1 MAGNLK
7 SVSVLMPARFYDR
20 AAERIL
26 ETFDAVLID
35 EMDPALIP
43 EEKRG
48 EIVGMAALLGPEH
61 VPVIDALPA
70 LEIVSNFGVG
80 YHPVPSL
87 HAIEKGICVTH
98 TPDVL
103 NEEVADT
110 ALGVL
115 LNTVRRFDR
124 ASDWLKSGQWEAKG
138 SFAPSP
144 LALRGRTV
152 GIYGLGRIGKA
163 VARRI
168 EAFGLPVHYHN
179 RNPAADVGYVWHDT
193 LEGLAAAVDTLI
205 VVVPGTPETRH
216 TVNAGVLQAL
226 GPDGVLINIGR
237 GPVVDEQAL
246 IAALKDGV
254 IAAAGLDVFENE
266 PHVPAELVAMENTFL
281 TPHIGSGSAYT
292 RAAMGDLVA
301 DNLVSWFSKGEAVT
315 PVPEAKAKGL
325 AKRKDD

>member
-1 MAGNLK
+1 MSGDLK
-7 SVSVLMPARFYDR
+7 KVSVLMPARFYER

-26 ETFDAVLID
+26 DAFDAVVID
-35 EMDPALIP
+35 EMDPTLIP
-43 EEKRG
+43 EDKRAG
-48 EIVGMAALLGPEH
+48 IVGMAALLGPEH
-61 VPVIDALPA
+61 VAVIDALPA

-87 HAIEKGICVTH
+87 HAIGKGICVTH

-115 LNTVRRFDR
+115 LNTLRRFDR

-163 VARRI
+163 IAKRI
-168 EAFGLPVHYHN
+168 EAFGLPIAYHN
-179 RNPAADVGYVWHDT
+179 RRPVRDAGYPYHNT
-193 LEGLAAAVDTLI
+193 LAGLAAEVDTLI
-205 VVVPGTPETRH
+205 CVVPGTPETRH
-216 TVNAGVLQAL
+216 TVNAEVLREL
-226 GPDGVLINIGR
+226 GPNGVLINIGR
-237 GPVVDEQAL
+237 GTVVDEQAL
-246 IAALKDGV
+246 IAALKDGT

-266 PHVPAELVAMENTFL
+266 PHVPAELIEMENTFL
-281 TPHIGSGSAYT
+281 TPHVGSGSAHT

-315 PVPEAKAKGL
+315 AVPEARHL
-325 AKRKDD
+325 SRRVTR

>member
-1 MAGNLK
+1 MAADLK
-7 SVSVLMPARFYDR
+7 KVSVLMPAGFYAR

-26 ETFDAVLID
+26 ETFDAVVI
-35 EMDPALIP
+35 ERMDPALIP
-43 EEKRG
+43 EEKRAG
-48 EIVGMAALLGPEH
+48 IIGMAALLGPEH
-61 VPVIDALPA
+61 VPVIEALPA

-124 ASDWLKSGQWEAKG
+124 ASDWLKTGQWEAKG

-144 LALRGRTV
+144 LALRGRTA

-163 VARRI
+163 IARRL

-179 RNPAADVGYVWHDT
+179 RKRAGDVDYFYHDT
-193 LEGLAAAVDTLI
+193 LDGLAAAVNTLI
-205 VVVPGTPETRH
+205 CVVPGTPETRH
-216 TVNAGVLQAL
+216 TVDADVLKAL
-226 GPDGVLINIGR
+226 GPDGVLVNIGR
-237 GPVVDEQAL
+237 GTVVDEKAL
-246 IAALKDGV
+246 IAALKDGT

-266 PHVPAELVAMENTFL
+266 PHVPAELIEMENTFL
-281 TPHIGSGSAYT
+281 TPHIGSGSAHT

-315 PVPEAKAKGL
+315 AVPEARAKGL
-325 AKRKDD
+325 AKRKAG

>member
-1 MAGNLK
+1 MKSDLK
-7 SVSVLMPARFYDR
+7 SISVLMPAGFYER

-26 ETFDAVLID
+26 ETFDAVVID
-35 EMDPALIP
+35 EMDPTLIP
-43 EEKRG
+43 KEKRG
-48 EIVGMAALLGPEH
+48 SIIGMAALLGPQH

-87 HAIEKGICVTH
+87 HAIDKGICVTH

-124 ASDWLKSGQWEAKG
+124 ASDWLKSGQWEERG

-144 LALRGRTV
+144 LALRGRTA
-152 GIYGLGRIGKA
+152 GIYGLGRIGKTI
-163 VARRI
+163 ARRL
-168 EAFGLPVHYHN
+168 EAFGLPIHYHN
-179 RNPAADVGYVWHDT
+179 RKPDPDVGYVYHDT
-193 LEGLAAAVDTLI
+193 LEGLAGAVDTL
-205 VVVPGTPETRH
+205 VCVVPGTPETRH
-216 TVNAGVLQAL
+216 TVNSTVLKAL

-237 GPVVDEQAL
+237 GTVVDEKAL
-246 IAALKDGV
+246 IAALQDGT

-266 PHVPAELVAMENTFL
+266 PHVPAELIGMENTFL
-281 TPHIGSGSAYT
+281 TPHIGSGSAHT

-315 PVPEAKAKGL
+315 PVPEANAIGL
-325 AKRKDD
+325 GKRK